1 MGIDDYINEFA
12 SDEYVKSNIRVRPVS
27 GLSKIDEQSDARGM
41 TSRNVDGESENEDHK
56 YNVDVQHD
64 LNDMRSR
71 IRDQH
76 HKRQEL
82 KELAEA
88 KAEENNGKK
97 K

>member
-1 MGIDDYINEFA
+1 MKN
-12 SDEYVKSNIRVRPVS
+12 NIRVRPVS

-41 TSRNVDGESENEDHK
+41 TNRNVEGESDNEDHK

-76 HKRQEL
+76 QKREEL
-82 KELAEA
+82 RELAEA
-88 KAEENNGKK
+88 KADEKNGKK